1 MYSPCRLPLQLP
13 LQPPWGV
20 RCYGCHAV
28 KLLQCGRSMGR
39 ASVGQVSCGSNNE
52 RKMWIANIEHPQST
66 TRRIFGSFQ
75 IALGRKCHGSSPS
88 CARMRASPSYANT
101 AALQSAV
108 CSCRLTIMTARNG
121 HADRFR
127 SPQSHGS
134 ARDASRFRPGITD
147 SETGSPYSW
156 RDKIC

>member
-1 MYSPCRLPLQLP
+1 MVSSCCSVVD
-13 LQPPWGV
+13 PWEGQALV
-20 RCYGCHAV
+20 RYRAV
-28 KLLQCGRSMGR
+28 PT
-39 ASVGQVSCGSNNE
+39 
-52 RKMWIANIEHPQST
+52 MWIANIEDPQST

-101 AALQSAV
+101 AVLQSAV

-134 ARDASRFRPGITD
+134 ARDASRLRPGITD
-147 SETGSPYSW
+147 SERGSPYSW
-156 RDKIC
+156 KEDLLELPAQLKYGNSQ